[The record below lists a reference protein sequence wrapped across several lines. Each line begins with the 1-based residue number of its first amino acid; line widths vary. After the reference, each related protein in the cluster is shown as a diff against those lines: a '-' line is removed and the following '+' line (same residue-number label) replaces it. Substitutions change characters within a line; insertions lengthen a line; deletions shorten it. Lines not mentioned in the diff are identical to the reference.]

1 MLEPCRAL
9 ERQGYE
15 VTYLQPGRDGTI
27 APEAVAAALRE
38 DTVLVSMMLVNNET
52 GCIFPVA
59 ETAQLLRDRKSH
71 ALLHCDAVQG
81 FLKVPCEP
89 EVWGVD
95 MMSLSAHKLGGP
107 KGVGALYISERFRNV
122 RPLLPGGGQERGL
135 RSGTQ
140 NVAGA
145 VALAIGLNESNARMQ
160 AQYRELVASR
170 DMLIDAVRRVAP
182 RADLTGDPE
191 RRLPGHASFIFPG
204 VTGEALLV
212 DLDARGIA
220 ASSGSACAIGRHEI
234 PATLLAMGLEP
245 SIAKSA
251 LRMTFRKPLT
261 REQVERISLAIEESY
276 TDLTAIKSDATY
288 QKGNDVAPPLQRNP
302 RSSPATSASTGC
314 PSTRRTA
321 NSSSPPAS
329 AGHSTPWTSASSPS

>member
-1 MLEPCRAL
+1 MDAL
-9 ERQGYE
+9 S
-15 VTYLQPGRDGTI
+15 
-27 APEAVAAALRE
+27 
-38 DTVLVSMMLVNNET
+38 VSRTQIRHPKGL
-52 GCIFPVA
+52 G
-59 ETAQLLRDRKSH
+59 
-71 ALLHCDAVQG
+71 ALLVRG
-81 FLKVPCEP
+81 RTPIEP
-89 EVWGVD
+89 V
-95 MMSLSAHKLGGP
+95 LS
-107 KGVGALYISERFRNV
+107 
-122 RPLLPGGGQERGL
+122 GGGQERGL

-191 RRLPGHASFIFPG
+191 RRLPGHASFIFPRRHRG
-204 VTGEALLV
+204 SAARRPG
-212 DLDARGIA
+212 ARGIA

-276 TDLTAIKSDATY
+276 TDLT
-288 QKGNDVAPPLQRNP
+288 R
-302 RSSPATSASTGC
+302 
-314 PSTRRTA
+314 
-321 NSSSPPAS
+321 
-329 AGHSTPWTSASSPS
+329 H